1 MKFIKNI
8 SLVRILRIAIIIQV
22 IELIIDLL
30 IKHLDK

>member
-8 SLVRILRIAIIIQV
+8 SLVRILRIAIVIQV
-22 IELIIDLL
+22 VELIIDLI